1 MAVMNE
7 AQSLLSYAAVI
18 STDGNFYGSAFT
30 SIIASMATKKDSQNR
45 SYLQGTWDWT
55 MYLQKFENR
64 KWVTKATKTGY
75 LSATSSSS
83 RSFTRT
89 DTGNGAGTFR
99 IYVELVQRGSVS
111 GSKQKATLATRSF
124 VVRKA

>member
-7 AQSLLSYAAVI
+7 AQSLLNYAAVI

-30 SIIASMATKKDSQNR
+30 GIIASMATKKDVNGKAF
-45 SYLQGTWDWT
+45 LQGTWDWT
-55 MYLQKFENR
+55 MYLQKFEKR
-64 KWVTKATKTGY
+64 KWVTKASKTGY

-83 RSFTRT
+83 RTFTRT
-89 DTGNGAGTFR
+89 DTGDAAGTFR
-99 IYVELVQRGSVS
+99 IYVELVQRASVA

-124 VVRKA
+124 VVRKK